1 LSRLSPLLGALLLPA
16 AAAATGPGV
25 GPGMEQFIRAARTDR
40 PPRLDG
46 RLQDPAW
53 ALAEPFDRF
62 VQNFP
67 EEGADPS
74 EVTVVRVLHDDR
86 YLYVGVLC
94 RDRHP
99 ELILRPLGRRD
110 SIPYSDTVTVVID
123 SGHDH
128 RTGYVF
134 VLSAGGVQG
143 DGIYY
148 EDDTYTSTWDAVWDG
163 AVQIRADGWSAEFA
177 IPLST
182 LRFGEEPEQ
191 VWGFGVRRE
200 IGRTHE
206 LDATV
211 AVPRNARGFVSRLG
225 HLTGLGALVPRSD
238 VQLTP
243 YAAGRLVLRPRY
255 QYSDPTRAGQRVLDP
270 VLDLGL
276 DLRWAP
282 SRSTV
287 LYATV
292 NPDFGQVEADEIV
305 QNLTTYELL
314 FPEKRP
320 FFNQGLDLFVPVGS
334 TDEERSPQQLFYS
347 RRIGLGTPIFA
358 AAKLTGSVSE
368 PLQIGLLDAVVSGA
382 GQPAGSS
389 EANPDRRLR
398 LDWEQPLHLAP
409 TDAYPPQAPAPENYF
424 AGVARWHASGTAT
437 LGATVTSAI
446 PMTRACSADEAALA
460 APPGR
465 CLASGGHA
473 AALDWNL
480 RTPDSEW
487 VFYGQVD
494 GSQVVGGPPARLL
507 KDATVLRRGDLGA
520 GFYGALKRQGG
531 EPWRFDLVYE
541 YESPRLDLNASG
553 YLMSQNLQV
562 LAPVLRYV
570 RPAGGGPFLN
580 WEVELHARL
589 AATADGRAIS
599 RGNTVWVAGD
609 VRLRDFTELG
619 CEAGFKDPRYDV
631 REIAYSGV
639 PYQKPPYFFADCSV
653 STDQSR
659 AFAFD
664 AMVTFGR
671 YLARGPLEASGYA
684 ALVSNLVLRP
694 HPHVETRLGLHLE
707 RSTYPGR
714 YIVPPPPYVPGVS
727 PVPSPFVFGDLVSPV
742 FSMVLRQLV
751 VLTPR
756 LTLQLYAQ
764 LYTDSGHFDRYWRAS
779 TAGTAPIGPN
789 DLQPDS
795 APSPDPSF
803 HHSALNLNFVLRWE
817 YRLGSTLY
825 LVYARS
831 QQELPWAPP
840 GSPSA
845 DLWPRALG
853 PGPTTDT
860 LMVKWAVWSNP

>member
-1 LSRLSPLLGALLLPA
+1 
-16 AAAATGPGV
+16 
-25 GPGMEQFIRAARTDR
+25 MEQFIRAARTDR

-46 RLQDPAW
+46 RLEDPAW

-62 VQNFP
+62 FQNFP
-67 EEGADPS
+67 DEGAAPS
-74 EVTVVRVLHDDR
+74 ELTEVRVLHDDR

-94 RDRHP
+94 RDAHP

-110 SIPYSDTVTVVID
+110 KIPYSDTVSVIID
-123 SGHDH
+123 SGHEH
-128 RTGYVF
+128 RTAYVF

-143 DGIYY
+143 DGLYY

-163 AVQIRADGWSAEFA
+163 AVAIRADGWSAEFA

-182 LRFGEEPEQ
+182 LRFGDEPEQ

-200 IGRTHE
+200 IGRSHE

-225 HLTGLGALVPRSD
+225 HLTGLGALVHVGD

-243 YAAGRLVLRPRY
+243 YAAARLVLRP
-255 QYSDPTRAGQRVLDP
+255 QYSDPGPPGPRILDP
-270 VLDLGL
+270 ILDLGL

-334 TDEERSPQQLFYS
+334 TDDERAPQQLFYS
-347 RRIGLGTPIFA
+347 RRIGLGTPIFG

-368 PLQIGLLDAVVSGA
+368 TLQIGLLDAVVSGG
-382 GQPAGSS
+382 GQPGGSS
-389 EANPDRRLR
+389 EASPDRRLR
-398 LDWEQPLHLAP
+398 LPWEQPLHLAP
-409 TDAYPPQAPAPENYF
+409 TDSYPLQAPAPENFF

-446 PMTRACSADEAALA
+446 PMTRACSAEEAALA

-473 AALDWNL
+473 AAFDWNL

-494 GSQVVGGPPARLL
+494 GSQVVGGPPSQTLP
-507 KDATVLRRGDLGA
+507 DATVLRRGDLGG

-531 EPWRFDLVYE
+531 EPWRFDLTYE
-541 YESPRLDLNASG
+541 FESPRLDLNPSG
-553 YLMSQNLQV
+553 YLRSQNLQI
-562 LAPVLRYV
+562 LGPVLRYV
-570 RPAGGGPFLN
+570 RPAGGGPLLN
-580 WEVELHARL
+580 WGVELHGQF
-589 AATADGRAIS
+589 AATTDGRAIS
-599 RGNTVWVAGD
+599 RGNAAWVSGD

-619 CEAGFKDPRYDV
+619 CDAGLKDPRHDV
-631 REIAYSGV
+631 REIAYGGI
-639 PYQKPPYFFADCSV
+639 PYQKPPYLFGNCWV

-664 AMVTFGR
+664 ATATAGR
-671 YLARGPLEASGYA
+671 YLPRGPLPASGYV

-707 RSTYPGR
+707 RSTYPGK
-714 YIVPPPPYVPGVS
+714 YVPLPPGV
-727 PVPSPFVFGDLVSPV
+727 VLDPSHLVFGDLVSPV
-742 FSMVLRQLV
+742 LSVVLRQLV

-764 LYTDSGHFDRYWRAS
+764 LYTDSGRYDRYWRAS
-779 TAGTAPIGPN
+779 ATGTAPVGPN

-795 APSPDPSF
+795 APTPDPNF
-803 HHSALNLNFVLRWE
+803 HHSVLNLNFVLRWE
-817 YRLGSTLY
+817 YQLGSTLF
-825 LVYARS
+825 LVYTRS
-831 QQELPWAPP
+831 QQELPWTGP

-845 DLWPRALG
+845 EVWPRALG
-853 PGPTTDT
+853 PGRTTDS
-860 LMVKWAVWSNP
+860 LMVKWAFWSNP